1 MKKNNFIDLE
11 TGKEVYISRF
21 RTCIKLGKVV
31 YKNIQGQILNI
42 EKINNKLNKLGV
54 RTDTKNRI

>member
-31 YKNIQGQILNI
+31 YKNIQGQTLNI

>member
-1 MKKNNFIDLE
+1 MQNNFIDLD
-11 TGKEVYISRF
+11 TGKEVYIPRF
-21 RTCIKLGKVV
+21 RTYVKNNKTI
-31 YKNIQGQILNI
+31 YKNRRGEILNV

>member
-1 MKKNNFIDLE
+1 MKNNFIDLD
-11 TGKEVYISRF
+11 TGKEIYVSGF
-21 RTCIKLGKVV
+21 RTYIKLGKVV
-31 YKNIQGQILNI
+31 YKNKRGKILNI

>member
-1 MKKNNFIDLE
+1 MQNNFIDLD
-11 TGKEVYISRF
+11 TGKEVYIPRF
-21 RTCIKLGKVV
+21 RSYIKSGKVV
-31 YKNIQGQILNI
+31 YKNIQGKTLNV

>member
-1 MKKNNFIDLE
+1 MKNFIDLD
-11 TGKEVYISRF
+11 TGEEIYISSF
-21 RTCIKLGKVV
+21 RTYVKNNKTI
-31 YKNIQGQILNI
+31 YKNRQGRILNV